1 MQKKYIITDYGVKT
15 DSEAL
20 QTKEIQAVIDLCRD
34 NGGGVVVFPEGTYYV
49 ASLRMWSDM
58 ALFFKN
64 GSKLLGSTECDDYEV
79 YEVPAGVELRTDMQ
93 LISQYFEGKTRDEYR
108 HAMISAY
115 GEKNIAIIG
124 EGNATIDGRDC
135 FDPNGEEGLR
145 GPHGIFF
152 TNCENVELRGYT
164 IQNSGSFM
172 HQIDNCK
179 NVHFNGVT
187 ILAGHDGIHLHH
199 CDGMLIE
206 NCRFM
211 TGDDCLGGIN
221 FKNLTIRNCEFNT
234 SCQVFRLGGSHILI
248 ENCHIYGPGYYPH
261 RMTVVKGKND
271 YLPRTEGRHKT
282 SCLWQHFASMDFPSE
297 PYHDILIRNCTADE
311 VGRVLFYNAD
321 DPPLEAGAYLS
332 EITFENVQFT
342 NLNASSHPKASA
354 EHPLTVT
361 LRNVSG
367 TFKDSAVCKEL
378 FDSESVNTTF
388 TIE

>member
-1 MQKKYIITDYGVKT
+1 MQNKYIITDYGVKA

-34 NGGGVVVFPEGTYYV
+34 NGGGVVVFPEGTYYT

-58 ALFFKN
+58 TLFFRN

-79 YEVPAGVELRTDMQ
+79 YEVPEGVELRTDMQ
-93 LISQYFEGKTRDEYR
+93 LISRYFEGKARDEYR

-135 FDPNGEEGLR
+135 YDPDGEEGLR

-179 NVHFNGVT
+179 NVHVNGVT

-221 FKNLTIRNCEFNT
+221 FRNLTIRNCEFNT

-271 YLPRTEGRHKT
+271 YLPRTEGRHNT
-282 SCLWQHFASMDFPSE
+282 CCFWLHFASTDFPSE
-297 PYHDILIRNCTADE
+297 PYHDIVIRNCTADD
-311 VGRVLFYNAD
+311 VGYALSYSAD
-321 DPPLEAGAYLS
+321 IPPLEAGAHLTD
-332 EITFENVQFT
+332 ITFENVEFT
-342 NLNASSHPKASA
+342 NMRGRSCPKASA
-354 EHPLTVT
+354 AEPLTVT
-361 LRNVSG
+361 LRNVSA
-367 TFKDSAVCKEL
+367 TFKEDAKVKEL
-378 FDSESVNTTF
+378 FDPEAPNTTY
-388 TIE
+388 IIG